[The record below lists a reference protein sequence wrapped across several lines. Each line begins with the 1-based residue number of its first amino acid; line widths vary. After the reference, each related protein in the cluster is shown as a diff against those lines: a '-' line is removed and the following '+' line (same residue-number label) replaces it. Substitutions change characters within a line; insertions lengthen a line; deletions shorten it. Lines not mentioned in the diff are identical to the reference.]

1 MDEAISYGWAGKILR
16 VNLTSGAISVEPTD
30 PYKDLYIGGMGIA
43 NKILYDEVEPGTD
56 PLSPEN
62 KIIFAVGPLTAS
74 GMPMGGRATICTMS
88 PFSKYHLPID
98 AHCGGMIG
106 ARIKQAG
113 WDAIIIE
120 GAAESP
126 CYINIVDDKVEIKDA
141 SEVWGLGTR
150 KTTEILNRRESTRA
164 CVASIGPAGENLLPY
179 SNIMNSRNHSA
190 GAGTGAVMGSKKCKA
205 LVVEGNGAVRVAD
218 PQAVMDLSDYVLKEL
233 LGSNNNH
240 SVPSTQQEWAEYYDP
255 SSRWTARK
263 GLYWAAAEGEPIETG
278 EPKPGELNTIGYRC
292 MKSTKDLGD
301 IAEQYTVKMNGCHGC
316 PIHCHADLSMQSLDE
331 HSTYTTA
338 GNTCAPQGAWSKKLS
353 KKLAKKFNFEQDE
366 ETKLVWNLKLLNLID
381 DLGIWCN
388 YSQLWTD
395 LAHCIT
401 SGTFERNCPEEYAA
415 IDWGKFERN
424 DSSILDDLMNML
436 ARNDSQM
443 ALVAHGP
450 VVWCEKWGE
459 EDWFDTDGSGLVSY
473 LGWPE
478 HHYADDV
485 CQMGVICNGLFNR
498 DPMIHSG
505 TNFFRQGF
513 PDEIKHEIAAELWGD
528 PDVYTPA
535 DFHTPFTEAKAYFT
549 WWCVVTDVLHDSLTA
564 CNWVLPFTCSPNRS
578 RNYRG
583 DLDVEAKFYK
593 AVTGVDVTTDQLYE
607 AGARIMT
614 LRRAMAVRGMN
625 TIDLH
630 GEHDRVP
637 DWPFET
643 DPDVEPFSEGTS
655 KLDRDDIEKG
665 YRLTYQQFGWDENLG
680 CPTAECLDRYGLS
693 DVRDDLAARGLLP

>member
-263 GLYWAAAEGEPIETG
+263 GLY
-278 EPKPGELNTIGYRC
+278 
-292 MKSTKDLGD
+292 
-301 IAEQYTVKMNGCHGC
+301 
-316 PIHCHADLSMQSLDE
+316 
-331 HSTYTTA
+331 
-338 GNTCAPQGAWSKKLS
+338 
-353 KKLAKKFNFEQDE
+353 
-366 ETKLVWNLKLLNLID
+366 
-381 DLGIWCN
+381 
-388 YSQLWTD
+388 
-395 LAHCIT
+395 
-401 SGTFERNCPEEYAA
+401 
-415 IDWGKFERN
+415 
-424 DSSILDDLMNML
+424 
-436 ARNDSQM
+436 
-443 ALVAHGP
+443 
-450 VVWCEKWGE
+450 
-459 EDWFDTDGSGLVSY
+459 
-473 LGWPE
+473 
-478 HHYADDV
+478 
-485 CQMGVICNGLFNR
+485 
-498 DPMIHSG
+498 
-505 TNFFRQGF
+505 
-513 PDEIKHEIAAELWGD
+513 
-528 PDVYTPA
+528 
-535 DFHTPFTEAKAYFT
+535 
-549 WWCVVTDVLHDSLTA
+549 
-564 CNWVLPFTCSPNRS
+564 
-578 RNYRG
+578 
-583 DLDVEAKFYK
+583 
-593 AVTGVDVTTDQLYE
+593 
-607 AGARIMT
+607 
-614 LRRAMAVRGMN
+614 
-625 TIDLH
+625 
-630 GEHDRVP
+630 
-637 DWPFET
+637 
-643 DPDVEPFSEGTS
+643 
-655 KLDRDDIEKG
+655 
-665 YRLTYQQFGWDENLG
+665 
-680 CPTAECLDRYGLS
+680 
-693 DVRDDLAARGLLP
+693 